1 MVQLFWSTA
10 IELRLICRKPLE
22 SKSEQGRLAQTVS
35 FWYYSFCPENCTDGN
50 CPCAQLP
57 YLKSQPQSKRLC
69 CVNCARLAMGIYSRF
84 TFCSYA
90 LPGKTRLKS
99 PISSS
104 ARAQASIALSRPIA
118 LHDWTGNEMTNHRL
132 V

>member
-1 MVQLFWSTA
+1 MGM
-10 IELRLICRKPLE
+10 R

-57 YLKSQPQSKRLC
+57 YLKSQQQSKRLC
-69 CVNCARLAMGIYSRF
+69 CVNCARPAMGIYSRF

-90 LPGKTRLKS
+90 MPGRARLKS

-104 ARAQASIALSRPIA
+104 ARAQASIALSRLIA
-118 LHDWTGNEMTNHRL
+118 QANWIGNEMTHHRHASVVGRRCFAL
-132 V
+132 